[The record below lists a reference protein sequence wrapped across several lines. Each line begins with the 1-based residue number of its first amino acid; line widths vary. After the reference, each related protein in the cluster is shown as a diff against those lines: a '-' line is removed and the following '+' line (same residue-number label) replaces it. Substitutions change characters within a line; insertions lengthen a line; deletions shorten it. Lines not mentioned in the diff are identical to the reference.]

1 MIQIRTQLKP
11 GDIGYIIYL
20 HGVLYDKEYGLD
32 SSFEGLVAERIGA
45 FAKTYDQSKDY
56 FAIAEMDGRIVG
68 SIAIVTQNET
78 SAQLRWFLVHP
89 DARGTG
95 LGKKL
100 ITEAVEFSRRRGFKS
115 VFLWTL
121 KELTVAGHL
130 YRSMGFKVVE
140 EKTHELWG
148 GVHTEQT
155 YELQL

>member
-1 MIQIRTQLKP
+1 MHIRTQLKP

-45 FAKTYDQSKDY
+45 FAKTYDRKKDY
-56 FAIAEMDGRIVG
+56 LAIAEIDGRIVG
-68 SIAIVTQNET
+68 SIAIVTQDVD

-95 LGKKL
+95 LGKRL
-100 ITEAVEFSRRRGFKS
+100 ITEAVEFCRSRDFKS

-130 YRSMGFKVVE
+130 YRAMGFKVVE

-148 GVHTEQT
+148 GIHTEQT
-155 YELQL
+155 YELKL